1 MEFGKLLTFGAIGV
15 GAYYLYTWWAGQSV
29 TASATPASTTPTV
42 AQYMAAGLTQAQAQ
56 GAQYLGLTVAQAV
69 AAYAPAPVATSGA
82 IPATV
87 AATTPVPSSVSA
99 LDAYYAA
106 LEQAVAPD
114 TFFTGS
120 WRFESPRPVKDVYGA
135 TACLSAA

>member
-56 GAQYLGLTVAQAV
+56 GAQ
-69 AAYAPAPVATSGA
+69 
-82 IPATV
+82 
-87 AATTPVPSSVSA
+87 
-99 LDAYYAA
+99 
-106 LEQAVAPD
+106 
-114 TFFTGS
+114 
-120 WRFESPRPVKDVYGA
+120 
-135 TACLSAA
+135 